1 MRTHIAGSGRKTR
14 WDWAAIPGILVMLVA
29 VAAGIAYLENLS
41 IATLLVAL
49 SSWLHVLATIIM
61 IGYFIFT
68 SLIYLP
74 VLERQLPPDTL
85 RELLEKISAR
95 LRPFFGGSL
104 LIFLVT
110 GTHLM
115 LINPHY
121 LGLGNF
127 FGNPW
132 SLLIVIKHGLVLA
145 FVALAVISERAFLGK
160 VTQNNPEALKRFRLA
175 LNTNLVLGMLI
186 LLLTAIAQAPALP

>member
-1 MRTHIAGSGRKTR
+1 MSTF
-14 WDWAAIPGILVMLVA
+14 
-29 VAAGIAYLENLS
+29 
-41 IATLLVAL
+41 LVAL
-49 SSWLHVLATIIM
+49 STWLHSLATIVM
-61 IGYFIFT
+61 IGYYLFT

-74 VLERQLPPDTL
+74 VFERQMQANAL
-85 RELLEKISAR
+85 RDLLEQVSAR

-115 LINPHY
+115 LINGNY

-132 SLLIVIKHGLVLA
+132 SALIVIKHVLVLV
-145 FVALAVISERAFLGK
+145 FLALAVISERAFLK
-160 VTQNNPEALKRFRLA
+160 QVSDEKPKALQQFRWV
-175 LNTNLVLGMLI
+175 LNINTLLGALI
-186 LLLTAIAQAPALP
+186 LLLTSIAQAG